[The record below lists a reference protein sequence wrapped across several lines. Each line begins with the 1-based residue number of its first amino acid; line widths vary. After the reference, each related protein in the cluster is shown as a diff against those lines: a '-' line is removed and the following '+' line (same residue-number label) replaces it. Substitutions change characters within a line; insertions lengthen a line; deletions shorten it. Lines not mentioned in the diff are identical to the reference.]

1 MLVVGVGVVGTIGAF
16 AIGPAALQ
24 LVYEGNID
32 RRTLT
37 LLALSSALYMV
48 AVAFAQATIAL
59 RGHAL
64 AGIGWALGFASF
76 VALAAWSS
84 DDLYLR
90 VEIALVGS
98 SAVALV
104 SFVLAM
110 RSRMLK
116 FS

>member
-1 MLVVGVGVVGTIGAF
+1 VVGTLGAF
-16 AIGPAALQ
+16 AIGPAVLE
-24 LVYEGNID
+24 LVYGSGID

-37 LLALSSALYMV
+37 LLALSSAVYMV

-84 DDLYLR
+84 NDLYLR

-98 SAVALV
+98 SLVALA
-104 SFVLAM
+104 SFMLAL

-116 FS
+116 YS